1 MHSTHVVRGIP
12 VLVDN
17 SRPDIET
24 AQVLDRLTQA
34 LDLVARYAPARF
46 RRLRHDFAMIL
57 VQRFPCRAA
66 YVPDRRAGLIE
77 LTFLA
82 HPDITPAQVA
92 ASIVHEAVHARI
104 HGMRIER
111 ARGREAKE
119 ERLCRKAELEL
130 GLAIPGADAV
140 IARARDAIA
149 LADHDVAPE
158 IDWRIA
164 GARVR
169 EIDERSG
176 TNFEADQQ

>member
-1 MHSTHVVRGIP
+1 MNSSHVIRGIP

-17 SRPDIET
+17 GRPDIDT
-24 AQVLDRLTQA
+24 AQVLDRLGQA

-46 RRLRHDFAMIL
+46 RRLSHDFAAIL

-66 YVPDRRAGLIE
+66 YVPDHHAGLIE

-82 HPDITPAQVA
+82 HPDISAAQVA

-104 HGMRIER
+104 HRMGIHRVE
-111 ARGREAKE
+111 GQEAKE
-119 ERLCRKAELEL
+119 ERLCRQAELEL

-140 IARARDAIA
+140 VARARDAMA
-149 LADHDVAPE
+149 LADRDVAPE

-164 GARVR
+164 EARVR
-169 EIDERSG
+169 EVDERSG
-176 TNFEADQQ
+176 TNFEAD